1 MTGSSTG
8 ETVVRSLPIPALLFG
23 LDLGIVARSVHWA
36 SPPELFEGFATLKA
50 AAQDALQSER
60 SCLAS
65 TGSLSGA
72 PRRMSWSLRPLWN
85 EREVI
90 GALAVSLSGVP
101 ADALPAEAP
110 PPAALYTARSHLTAL
125 VGHLEVLRRD
135 GLTRVQQARLDCCL
149 EEAIA
154 IDAALSSQEAGLP
167 GAMSYAG
174 ALPLHATADPYRI
187 LVIDDNETNR
197 QVTLSMLQVLGHHAV
212 AAASGAEGLEALAA
226 APFDIVLLDVMMPGM
241 DGAEVAQQIRA
252 MDEEPPRVIGLSA
265 LPQARDR
272 CLAAGME
279 AFLVKPVRL
288 RQLAAALAPLPA
300 D

>member
-1 MTGSSTG
+1 MTGPSTG

-23 LDLGIVARSVHWA
+23 LDLGIVARSAHWA
-36 SPPELFEGFATLKA
+36 SPPELFDGFAALKEA
-50 AAQDALQSER
+50 ARDTLQSER
-60 SCLAS
+60 SGLTS
-65 TGSLSGA
+65 TGSPSGKDQ
-72 PRRMSWSLRPLWN
+72 RVFWSVRPLWD

-90 GALAVSLSGVP
+90 GVLAVSLSGEP
-101 ADALPAEAP
+101 ADTAEAS
-110 PPAALYTARSHLTAL
+110 PPASLYAARSHLTAL
-125 VGHLEVLRRD
+125 VGHLEVLRRE
-135 GLTRVQQARLDCCL
+135 GLSRVQQARLDCCL
-149 EEAIA
+149 EEALA
-154 IDAALSSQEAGLP
+154 IDAALSTEEPHAP
-167 GAMSYAG
+167 NPTAYAV
-174 ALPLHATADPYRI
+174 ALPPQATEDPYRI

-226 APFDIVLLDVMMPGM
+226 ARFDVVLLDVMMPGM

-252 MDEEPPRVIGLSA
+252 MGEAPPRVIGLSA

-288 RQLAAALAPLPA
+288 RQLAGALAPVPA